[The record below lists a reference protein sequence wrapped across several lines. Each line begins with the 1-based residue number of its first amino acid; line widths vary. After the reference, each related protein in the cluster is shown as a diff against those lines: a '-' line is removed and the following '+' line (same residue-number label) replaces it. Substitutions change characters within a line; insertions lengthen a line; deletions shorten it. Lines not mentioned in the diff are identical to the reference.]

1 MKYPL
6 VVMCTLDDALPN
18 MLRGF
23 LRDHRWLLTELRQPE
38 AIAAQLAPPRPS
50 VVFWQF
56 DPTADAPVPLRIVGE
71 LARQHPDAPLVV
83 VSDAKLP
90 VEDRPAWTAMV
101 LDLGAKYVLFPP
113 FTRLVLEDLAGGL
126 MAAVIERLTG
136 KPLEPLPPDAE
147 AIDLAQGGHADD

>member
-1 MKYPL
+1 MKYPH

-38 AIAAQLAPPRPS
+38 AIAAQLTPPRPS
-50 VVFWQF
+50 VVFWQL
-56 DPTADAPVPLRIVGE
+56 DPTADVPVPLRLVGE
-71 LARQHPDAPLVV
+71 LSREFPDAPVVV

-90 VEDRPAWTAMV
+90 VEDRPAWTALV

-126 MAAVIERLTG
+126 LAAAIERLTG
-136 KPLEPLPPDAE
+136 GPPEPLPADPE
-147 AIDLAQGGHADD
+147 AIDLAEGGLADD

>member
-1 MKYPL
+1 MKYPQ

-23 LRDHRWLLTELRQPE
+23 LHDHRWLLTELRRPD
-38 AIAAQLAPPRPS
+38 AIAAQLDVPRPT

-56 DPTADAPVPLRIVGE
+56 DPTADVPVPLPLVGE
-71 LARQHPDAPLVV
+71 LARSHPDAPLVV

-90 VEDRPAWTAMV
+90 VEDRPAWTALV
-101 LDLGAKYVLFPP
+101 LDLGARYVLFPP

-126 MAAVIERLTG
+126 MAAAIERLTG
-136 KPLEPLPPDAE
+136 EPVEPLPADPE
-147 AIDLAQGGHADD
+147 AIDLAEGGQAED

>member
-1 MKYPL
+1 VKYPL
-6 VVMCTLDDALPN
+6 VVMCTLDAALPD

-23 LRDHRWLLTELRQPE
+23 LRDHRWLLAELRDPH
-38 AIAAQLAPPRPS
+38 AIAARLALPRPT

-56 DPTADAPVPLRIVGE
+56 DPTADAPVPLRLVGE
-71 LARQHPDAPLVV
+71 LARRHPDAALVV

-90 VEDRPAWTAMV
+90 LEERPAWTATV

-126 MAAVIERLTG
+126 MAAAVERLTG
-136 KPLEPLPPDAE
+136 RPPEPLPADPE
-147 AIDLAQGGHADD
+147 AIDLAHGGLEDD